1 MYSKYAVL
9 KDNQFFSCKHC
20 ECYRPRHPS
29 VKLLEKNRMHTICVH
44 CVNVFC
50 FFVFPFHSFL
60 TSLHSGITQVD
71 RTFRPD
77 MLFAIRIT
85 PVIEVGNIQRLY
97 VTFRYFSQ
105 QCGQSASFCKES
117 FYVYV
122 WESNTS
128 VALRQIPHPIN
139 DFQLYRRF
147 ANITRQS
154 DQETILT
161 VRLHV
166 TSKHIVLGIRD
177 QGGCRT
183 LFPLRF
189 LIRFVLKRHF

>member
-9 KDNQFFSCKHC
+9 KDNHFFSCKHC

-85 PVIEVGNIQRLY
+85 PKSQITGYEGLSLKLETFKDY
-97 VTFRYFSQ
+97 MLPLDTFRS
-105 QCGQSASFCKES
+105 SAVNQLHFVRNLFTCMSE
-117 FYVYV
+117 
-122 WESNTS
+122 N
-128 VALRQIPHPIN
+128 QIQASLC
-139 DFQLYRRF
+139 D
-147 ANITRQS
+147 
-154 DQETILT
+154 
-161 VRLHV
+161 
-166 TSKHIVLGIRD
+166 K
-177 QGGCRT
+177 
-183 LFPLRF
+183 F
-189 LIRFVLKRHF
+189 LILSTTFSYIDDSPISLVSLTRRQF